1 MDAKNEKNPS
11 NYCFTLM
18 LMATP
23 MLETKCVGDMFEMLV
38 INLNIFVGYVFV
50 GDGCWWQLVLMI
62 GFRCPIADVYR
73 RFLPWKGHQR
83 NDSAINVIKLTLS

>member
-50 GDGCWWQLVLMI
+50 GDGCW
-62 GFRCPIADVYR
+62 
-73 RFLPWKGHQR
+73 
-83 NDSAINVIKLTLS
+83 